1 MGSFKDIQEAR
12 DFFTNDRFA
21 TENGMFIDSI
31 GEDFAICSMEISASH
46 LNAAGTVMGGVYFTL
61 ADFASA
67 VCTNNIHKI
76 SVAIDSNITFL
87 NAAKEG
93 KLFARAE
100 VLKTGKRTTYCKV
113 DVADENGKLC
123 AVFTGTAAKL

>member
-61 ADFASA
+61 ADFA
-67 VCTNNIHKI
+67 
-76 SVAIDSNITFL
+76 
-87 NAAKEG
+87 
-93 KLFARAE
+93 
-100 VLKTGKRTTYCKV
+100 
-113 DVADENGKLC
+113 
-123 AVFTGTAAKL
+123 